1 MPILAS
7 DGVAPDNV
15 QKFRELKNLHP
26 LEEEPRLQLQD
37 YSCQAHQFDEPTVFG
52 QIEAFP
58 NFSTAGPSKV
68 YPGHL
73 LHAVNCA
80 ASDQSK
86 QAITSITKLVNLASR
101 GQLPVS
107 VAPVFC
113 SASLTVLK
121 KLKGGVRPIA
131 VGEVLRRL
139 VAKCIAKQ
147 TQTES
152 AELFSSKQLGVG
164 VKGGAESMIHATK
177 ITFEK
182 LQRSQDAGILLID
195 FKNAFNSI
203 KRSQIL
209 IAAVTLMPSLAS
221 FAIYCYSQ
229 HSHLYYSN
237 KSVTS
242 QSGVQQGDP
251 LGPLLFSLT
260 LSPIIEESESKYLIL
275 PNTVGTLTMV
285 LLLEQNP
292 N

>member
-1 MPILAS
+1 M
-7 DGVAPDNV
+7 
-15 QKFRELKNLHP
+15 
-26 LEEEPRLQLQD
+26 
-37 YSCQAHQFDEPTVFG
+37 
-52 QIEAFP
+52 
-58 NFSTAGPSKV
+58 
-68 YPGHL
+68 YPEHL

-121 KLKGGVRPIA
+121 ELKGGVCPIA
-131 VGEVLRRL
+131 VGEVLRRW

-147 TQTES
+147 TQTEP

-209 IAAVTLMPSLAS
+209 NAAVTLMLSLAS

-237 KSVTS
+237 TSVTS
-242 QSGVQQGDP
+242 QSGMQQGDP
-251 LGPLLFSLT
+251 MGPLLFSLT
-260 LSPIIEESESKYLIL
+260 LWPIIGE
-275 PNTVGTLTMV
+275 
-285 LLLEQNP
+285 
-292 N
+292 